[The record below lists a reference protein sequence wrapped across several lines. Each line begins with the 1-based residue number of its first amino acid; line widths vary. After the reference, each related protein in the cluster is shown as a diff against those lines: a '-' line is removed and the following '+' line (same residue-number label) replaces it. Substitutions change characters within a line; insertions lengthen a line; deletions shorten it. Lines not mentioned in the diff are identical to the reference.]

1 MLRSDLCN
9 RGRHL
14 ASSTFGGG
22 LILTVCAD
30 ATLAV
35 MTMAPAAN
43 KTDLNDILLISLL
56 DE

>member
-1 MLRSDLCN
+1 VVP
-9 RGRHL
+9 
-14 ASSTFGGG
+14 
-22 LILTVCAD
+22 IPTVWAD

-43 KTDLNDILLISLL
+43 KTDLNAILLISLL